1 METANA
7 ELDGRRGIQKRVK
20 TGERDIPTHQG
31 MTIRVEP
38 AATPPPAKEI
48 QAGAAFGY
56 PRDYL
61 GNHLVYLTISPRA
74 RGLSIGVNL
83 NPDRQCNFDCVYCE
97 VDRRTVPAT
106 SRLDLAVLAS
116 ELESTL
122 ELVGGGQLR
131 AHAPYSRVPAELLR
145 LRHVAIS
152 GDGEPT
158 LCPQFREAVETVVH
172 VRAISPGRFF
182 KVVLITNASNLDAP
196 QVQEGLSLL
205 TRDDEVWAKLD
216 AGTQA
221 YLDLVNKSE
230 VPLERILSNLL
241 GLARQRPVVIQSLFP
256 SLKGVG
262 PGEGEIEQFA
272 QRLKELSA
280 AGAQIPLV
288 QIYSATRPTTKPDC
302 GHLPLRTLSRI
313 AQTVRDR
320 TELNVEVF

>member
-1 METANA
+1 
-7 ELDGRRGIQKRVK
+7 
-20 TGERDIPTHQG
+20 
-31 MTIRVEP
+31 
-38 AATPPPAKEI
+38 
-48 QAGAAFGY
+48 
-56 PRDYL
+56 
-61 GNHLVYLTISPRA
+61 
-74 RGLSIGVNL
+74 
-83 NPDRQCNFDCVYCE
+83 
-97 VDRRTVPAT
+97 
-106 SRLDLAVLAS
+106 
-116 ELESTL
+116 
-122 ELVGGGQLR
+122 
-131 AHAPYSRVPAELLR
+131 
-145 LRHVAIS
+145 
-152 GDGEPT
+152 
-158 LCPQFREAVETVVH
+158 
-172 VRAISPGRFF
+172 
-182 KVVLITNASNLDAP
+182 
-196 QVQEGLSLL
+196 L

-288 QIYSATRPTTKPDC
+288 QIYSATRPTTNPDC